1 VCDDN
6 LDQIKDRISFDYNI
20 HNKNFSSLR
29 HFIQKFNI
37 MLQLN
42 KEIHKPIISC
52 IFHSIKETKD
62 KMLFCLT
69 SKFIFIYL
77 LNDIEE
83 LYSHY
88 LKSDEFKLSIMNDLN
103 YLSKMIDEFKF
114 NNQLLNNYMYEY
126 IGLLFE
132 NRSWISM
139 NEKYVNILNL
149 PCNPF
154 FKQFLK
160 DKNIKRKDLLLNI
173 TYVFVDSDT
182 SKNYSYFKTIKN

>member
-1 VCDDN
+1 
-6 LDQIKDRISFDYNI
+6 
-20 HNKNFSSLR
+20 
-29 HFIQKFNI
+29 
-37 MLQLN
+37 
-42 KEIHKPIISC
+42 
-52 IFHSIKETKD
+52 
-62 KMLFCLT
+62 
-69 SKFIFIYL
+69 